1 MSNIKD
7 NTDWSILDDLKVGD
21 IIVYRPYRKNSFRID
36 LKGNAIG
43 IFNGFFDCN
52 SNSGYSNCL
61 KCKGRAK
68 IDHMT
73 PMCIG
78 YDMKKC
84 RILQKI
90 NIEFLTKEEMEI

>member
-1 MSNIKD
+1 
-7 NTDWSILDDLKVGD
+7 
-21 IIVYRPYRKNSFRID
+21 
-36 LKGNAIG
+36 
-43 IFNGFFDCN
+43 
-52 SNSGYSNCL
+52 
-61 KCKGRAK
+61 
-68 IDHMT
+68 MT